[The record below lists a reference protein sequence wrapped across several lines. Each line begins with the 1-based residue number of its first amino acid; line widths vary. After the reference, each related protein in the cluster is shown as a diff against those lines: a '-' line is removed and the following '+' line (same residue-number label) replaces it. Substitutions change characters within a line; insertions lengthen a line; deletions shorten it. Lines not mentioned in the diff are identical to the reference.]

1 MDTVIQ
7 FLKDHLITPVFDV
20 LTPML
25 GYWETLSANPRVLAA
40 VALLLGAILISV
52 GARLLLF
59 ATLLMLIAPIAAP
72 LLGGTGLSAY
82 LTVDNLYLFGLFFG
96 ALGMLEATLKLL
108 FGREP
113 GAIAFMTVIGVI
125 VGTVFRLRLP
135 GRR

>member
-7 FLKDHLITPVFDV
+7 FLKDHVTTPVFDV
-20 LTPML
+20 LNPML
-25 GYWETLSANPRVLAA
+25 GHWEALSANPRVLAA
-40 VALLLGAILISV
+40 VALLLGAILIIV

-72 LLGGTGLSAY
+72 MLGGAASSQY
-82 LTVDNLYLFGLFFG
+82 LTTDNLYLLGLFFG
-96 ALGMLEATLKLL
+96 ALGMLEATLKLI

-125 VGTVFRLRLP
+125 IGMVFRLRLP